1 MNTSTCE
8 WCGKEI
14 RRRGN
19 RPPRFCSVDCKAH
32 WQRTQKPV
40 DEVWLRQKYLVEGLS
55 TYDIGKIVG
64 RNPKQVFQWL
74 KGYGIPT
81 RPRGENLKG
90 KDGYMKRKGVPN
102 PFLGKHHTDETRATL
117 SVAASKPKP
126 YLRGERNGMH
136 GRRGKDNPNYRG
148 GNTPERQ
155 RIYASGEWIAVVRFV
170 YARDNYTCARCGKK
184 KGGKHSLHAHHI
196 KSWAEHPELRL
207 NADNLITLC
216 RPCHLWVHSN
226 ANANREFIG

>member
-8 WCGKEI
+8 WCGTEI

-40 DEVWLRQKYLVEGLS
+40 DEAWLRQKYLVEGLS
-55 TYDIGKIVG
+55 TYDIGKMVG

-74 KGYGIPT
+74 KGYDIPT

-90 KDGYMKRKGVPN
+90 EDCYMKQADAVN
-102 PFLGKHHTDETRATL
+102 PFKGKRHTDETRAALAIT
-117 SVAASKPKP
+117 ASRPKP
-126 YLRGERNGMH
+126 YLRGPKNGMY
-136 GRRGKDNPNYRG
+136 GKCGAANVNWRG
-148 GNTPERQ
+148 GHTPERQ
-155 RIYASGEWIAVVRFV
+155 RIYASGEWSAIIRAV

-184 KGGKHSLHAHHI
+184 KVGKRSLHAHHV

-207 NADNLITLC
+207 NLDNLITLC
-216 RPCHLWVHSN
+216 RECHNWVHSN
-226 ANANREFIG
+226 ANINREFIG